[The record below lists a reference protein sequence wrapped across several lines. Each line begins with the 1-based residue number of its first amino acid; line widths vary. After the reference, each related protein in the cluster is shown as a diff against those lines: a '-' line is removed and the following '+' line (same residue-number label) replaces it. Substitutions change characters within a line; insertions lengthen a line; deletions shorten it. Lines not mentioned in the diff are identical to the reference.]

1 MQLSIGNS
9 AAALVLLGLASA
21 TPTGSADVRNGVVA
35 AASIASSATSV
46 GSYCCQILKLGMG
59 FKISLPNTASYNESI
74 GSYFSQQN
82 NAVKPACVVSP
93 KTTRDVQKAV
103 GILSTLSLVGQF
115 SGHVCQFAVRSGGH
129 TPWVGSA
136 TIQGGVD
143 IDLSALNQITPSDD
157 KKTVSIGPG
166 NRWVD
171 VYLKLDALGLG
182 VSGGRVASVG
192 VGGLTTGGGMSFFA
206 PRYGFVCDTVTE
218 FEVVLASG
226 QVVVANSKTN
236 PTLWS
241 ALKGGSNNLG
251 IVTRINLQIWAQEKF
266 WGGIV
271 VNPVSTAPQQLA
283 AFVNFNGQENFDEY
297 GALIN
302 SYGYSKSQG
311 GWFVSN
317 NIEYTKAQENP
328 PVFDEFTSI
337 QPQLLSTMR
346 ISNMSDFAI
355 ELGGSTPYGRG
366 QIMYTATYSNDLET
380 ITNLFNQANSSLQP
394 VADVEGLIY
403 SLSLQPVPTQIT
415 KWGDAKGGNS
425 LGLHE
430 SSGNLILALISASWP
445 NPSDEQAVTEAVIDA
460 FTKANAFAEE
470 KGTLNSYEYLNY
482 AHKTQ
487 TPITGYG
494 AENVAKLK
502 AASKKY
508 DPFHVFQKR
517 VPGGFKL

>member
-1 MQLSIGNS
+1 MQPSIGTLVV
-9 AAALVLLGLASA
+9 ALGLLGLASA
-21 TPTGSADVRNGVVA
+21 AATGRTEARGEAAVTAS
-35 AASIASSATSV
+35 AASA
-46 GSYCCQILKLGMG
+46 GSHCCQILKIAMG
-59 FKISLPNTASYNESI
+59 TKISLPNTAPYNQST
-74 GSYFSQQN
+74 GSFFSEQN
-82 NAVKPACVVSP
+82 NAITPACVVSA
-93 KTTRDVQKAV
+93 TSTRDVQEAV
-103 GILSTLSLVGQF
+103 GILSTLSLVGQY
-115 SGHVCQFAVRSGGH
+115 SGSGCQFAVRSGGH
-129 TPWVGSA
+129 TPWAGSA
-136 TIQGGVD
+136 TIQDGVD
-143 IDLSALNQITPSDD
+143 IDLSALNHITPAED

-166 NRWVD
+166 NRWND

-226 QVVVANSKTN
+226 QVVVANAKKN
-236 PTLWS
+236 RNLWS

-251 IVTRINLQIWAQEKF
+251 VVTRIELEVFAQDKF

-271 VNPVSTAPQQLA
+271 VYPVSTAPQQLA
-283 AFVNFNGQENFDEY
+283 AFVNFNGQSKFDEY

-302 SYGYSKSQG
+302 SYGYNKNQG
-311 GWFVSN
+311 GWFVAN
-317 NIEYTKAQENP
+317 NYEYTKAQEYP
-328 PVFDEFTSI
+328 PVFTEFTSI

-346 ISNMSDFAI
+346 ISNMSDFAT
-355 ELGGSTPYGRG
+355 EMEGSTPYGRG
-366 QIMYTATYSNDLET
+366 QIFYTATYANDLET
-380 ITNLFNQANSSLQP
+380 ITNLFNEANTSLQP
-394 VADVEGLIY
+394 VIDVEDLVW
-403 SLSLQPVPTQIT
+403 SLSLQPLPTQIT
-415 KWGDAKGGNS
+415 KWGDINGGNS

-430 SSGNLILALISASWP
+430 SSGNLVLALISASWP
-445 NPSDEQAVTEAVIDA
+445 NPSDEEAVTKALVGA
-460 FTKANAFAEE
+460 FDKANAFAEK

-502 AASKKY
+502 AASKQY
-508 DPFHVFQKR
+508 DPHQVFQKW

>member
-1 MQLSIGNS
+1 MQLFIVNS
-9 AAALVLLGLASA
+9 AAVLGLLGLASA
-21 TPTGSADVRNGVVA
+21 TAIGSAGARDEA
-35 AASIASSATSV
+35 AATAAIASSATSA

-59 FKISLPNTASYNESI
+59 AKISFPNTTPYNESI
-74 GSYFSQQN
+74 GSYFSVQN
-82 NAVKPACVVSP
+82 NAIKPACVVSA
-93 KTTRDVQKAV
+93 TTTKDVQEAV
-103 GILSTLSLVGQF
+103 GILSTLSLVGKF
-115 SGHVCQFAVRSGGH
+115 AGRKCQFAVRSGGH
-129 TPWVGSA
+129 TPWAGSA
-136 TIQGGVD
+136 TIQDGVD
-143 IDLSALNQITPSDD
+143 IDLSALNQVTPSKN

-166 NRWVD
+166 NRWID

-182 VSGGRVASVG
+182 VSGGRVGSVG
-192 VGGLTTGGGMSFFA
+192 VGGLVTGGGMSFFA

-226 QVVVANSKTN
+226 RTVVANAKTN
-236 PTLWS
+236 PTLWR

-251 IVTRINLQIWAQEKF
+251 VVTRITLETWAQDKF

-283 AFVNFNGQENFDEY
+283 AFVNYNGQEKFDEY
-297 GALIN
+297 GALIH

-317 NIEYTKAQENP
+317 NIEYTKAQEYP
-328 PVFDEFTSI
+328 PVFNEFTSI

-346 ISNMSDFAI
+346 ISNISDFAT

-366 QIMYTATYSNDLET
+366 QIMYTATYANDLET
-380 ITNLFNQANSSLQP
+380 LTNLFNQAKSSLEP
-394 VADVEGLIY
+394 VADVEDLVY
-403 SLSLQPVPTQIT
+403 SLSLQPLPTQIT

-430 SSGNLILALISASWP
+430 SSGNLVLALISASWL
-445 NPSDEQAVTEAVIDA
+445 NMSDELAVTAAVLDA
-460 FTKANAFAEE
+460 FAKSNAFAEE
-470 KGTLNSYEYLNY
+470 KGTLHSYEYLNY

-502 AASKKY
+502 AASHKY
-508 DPFHVFQKR
+508 DPLQVLQKL